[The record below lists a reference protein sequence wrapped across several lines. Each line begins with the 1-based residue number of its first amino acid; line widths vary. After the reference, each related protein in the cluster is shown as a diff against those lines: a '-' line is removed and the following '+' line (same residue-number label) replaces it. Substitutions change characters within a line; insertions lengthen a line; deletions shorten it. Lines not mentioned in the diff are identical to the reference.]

1 MFVKYYGQNSFDGF
15 LATVRSKK
23 AETVKAEA
31 IVVPIVVAVVLF
43 AIIFAVI
50 KCIKI
55 TRSAGPAAT
64 SGVNAVPLQP
74 LPRRSEIAQTP
85 ELVPP
90 PSSQSLFPNT
100 EDAPPSY
107 AGTLSTASAPHPF
120 STDYSPGVPNTA
132 MGDGTVYFF

>member
-1 MFVKYYGQNSFDGF
+1 MFVKYYGQYWLDGF
-15 LATVRSKK
+15 RATVRSKK

-31 IVVPIVVAVVLF
+31 IVVPIVVAIVLF

-50 KCIKI
+50 KCTKI

-74 LPRRSEIAQTP
+74 LPRSSEIAPTP

-100 EDAPPSY
+100 EDPPPSY

-132 MGDGTVYFF
+132 MGDGTVHF